1 VRAEEPPQTVGNVRV
16 AAPPQS
22 VGSVPAAEPVQTV
35 GIAPAAAPPHTIG
48 TWLVGRPGA
57 WLLAVLAALLL
68 VLLAWRLTRAM
79 TVKEVSDKNPVPTVS
94 VTEVGFSAV
103 PTTVSIIGTIAA
115 RFDTPVGVEGDG
127 GRVAAIYVEAGDHV
141 KRGQVLARL
150 NVSVLLP
157 QVANLEAALEQ
168 AHAEAE
174 LAAAEYRRAQAVGAS
189 GALSAEETERRRS
202 AAVTAAAKVKVAA
215 AQLAEAQARL
225 ARAEVRAPADGIILT
240 RNVEVGQTVT
250 AGGEALFRLSE
261 GGEVELRGQV
271 AEQDLPLL
279 RVGQTVHVHLT
290 GATQVYEGHVRLLPA
305 VIDPQTRLGMA
316 RVALQPD
323 PNLRPGAFARAEVT
337 VSNAARAVLPQT
349 AVLTDDKG
357 SYVLVVDAQNKVE
370 RRAVRV
376 SGMVQNGVT
385 IAEGVSSK
393 DAVVSTAGAFLQE
406 GELVKP
412 ISKPSGSS

>member
-1 VRAEEPPQTVGNVRV
+1 MSARAEEHPPTVS
-16 AAPPQS
+16 A
-22 VGSVPAAEPVQTV
+22 
-35 GIAPAAAPPHTIG
+35 
-48 TWLVGRPGA
+48 WLAGRPGA
-57 WLLAVLAALLL
+57 WLLAAVAVLLL
-68 VLLAWRLTRAM
+68 ALLAWRLTRAM
-79 TVKEVSDKNPVPTVS
+79 TVKEVIDKNPVPTVS
-94 VTEVGFSAV
+94 VTQVGISSM

-115 RFDTPVGVEGDG
+115 RYDMPIGVEGDG

-168 AHAEAE
+168 ARAEAE

-202 AAVTAAAKVKVAA
+202 SAVTAAAKVKVAA

-225 ARAEVRAPADGIILT
+225 ARAEVRAPSDGIILT
-240 RNVEVGQTVT
+240 RNVEVGQTAT

-279 RVGQTVHVHLT
+279 KVGQTVSVQLT
-290 GATQVYEGHVRLLPA
+290 GGTHLYEGTVRLLPA

-316 RVALQPD
+316 RVALRPD

-337 VSNAARAVLPQT
+337 VSNAERAILPQT
-349 AVLTDDKG
+349 AVLSDEKG
-357 SYVLVVDAQNKVE
+357 TYVLIVNADNKVE

-376 SGMVQNGVT
+376 SGIVQNGVG
-385 IAEGVSSK
+385 IAEGVAPK
-393 DAVVSTAGAFLQE
+393 DQVVATAGPFLQE

-412 ISKPSGSS
+412 ISKESGSS

>member
-1 VRAEEPPQTVGNVRV
+1 MNARAEETPHTVG
-16 AAPPQS
+16 S
-22 VGSVPAAEPVQTV
+22 
-35 GIAPAAAPPHTIG
+35 
-48 TWLVGRPGA
+48 WLAGRPGA
-57 WLLAVLAALLL
+57 WLLAVVGVVLLA
-68 VLLAWRLTRAM
+68 LLAWRITRAV
-79 TVKEVSDKNPVPTVS
+79 TVKEVIDKNPVPTVS
-94 VTEVGFSAV
+94 VTAVVLSAV

-115 RFDTPVGVEGDG
+115 RYDMPIGVEGDG

-150 NVSVLLP
+150 NVSVLTP

-168 AHAEAE
+168 ARAEAE

-225 ARAEVRAPADGIILT
+225 ARAEVRAPSDGIILT
-240 RNVEVGQTVT
+240 RNVEVGQTAV

-279 RVGQTVHVHLT
+279 KVGQTVQVHLT
-290 GATQVYEGHVRLLPA
+290 GATQVYEGQVRLLPA

-316 RVALQPD
+316 RVALRPD

-337 VSNAARAVLPQT
+337 VSNAERAVLPQT

-357 SYVLVVDAQNKVE
+357 TYVLIVNADNKVE
-370 RRAVRV
+370 RRAVQV

-385 IAEGVSSK
+385 IAQGVSNK
-393 DAVVSTAGAFLQE
+393 EQVVATAGAFLQE

-412 ISKPSGSS
+412 ISKQAGSS